1 MKLALVLSGGG
12 AKGAFHLGMLH
23 FFEEEN
29 IKIEAYSGTSIGSI
43 IACSHASGVSAKEQ
57 FKIFKS
63 KEIKKAL
70 KFNYFKRGLL
80 KIDHNNKI
88 INELLPVEK
97 LEDLSQKVYVN
108 AYDIKGKRMHYFS
121 QGNIIDLCMASSALI
136 PIFKPIIYKKM
147 QLIDGG
153 FIDNLAVKP
162 FFDKKLTVFS
172 SNVFPK
178 SENKKSLYLNPVKY
192 LRKKIFRHVS
202 KNMIT
207 AIENSDYYFTSLK
220 LNKYKILSFKD
231 IEPCYALRYKEAQN
245 QLKKFLKDYRD
256 K

>member
-12 AKGAFHLGMLH
+12 AKGAFHLGMLR

-29 IKIEAYSGTSIGSI
+29 IKIEAYSGTSIGSV

-57 FKIFKS
+57 FQIFKS

-70 KFNYFKRGLL
+70 KFNYFKKGLL

-88 INELLPVEK
+88 INELLPLK
-97 LEDLSQKVYVN
+97 NLEDLSQKVYVN
-108 AYDIKGKRMHYFS
+108 AYDIKGKKMHYFS

-136 PIFKPIIYKKM
+136 PIFKAISYKKM

-162 FFDKKLTVFS
+162 FLKQDFSIFS

-192 LRKKIFRHVS
+192 LQKKIFRQVS
-202 KNMIT
+202 KNMT
-207 AIENSDYYFTSLK
+207 VAIENSDYYFTSLQ

-231 IEPCYALRYKEAQN
+231 IEPSYALGYKEAQN
-245 QLKKFLKDYRD
+245 QLRQFLKDYRH

>member
-12 AKGAFHLGMLH
+12 AKGAFHLGMLR

-29 IKIEAYSGTSIGSI
+29 IKIEAYSGTSIGSV

-57 FKIFKS
+57 FHIFKS

-70 KFNYFKRGLL
+70 KFNYFKKGLL

-88 INELLPVEK
+88 INELLPFEK
-97 LEDLSQKVYVN
+97 LEDLSSRVYVN
-108 AYDIKGKRMHYFS
+108 AYDIKAKKMHYFS

-136 PIFKPIIYKKM
+136 PIFKPITYKKM

-153 FIDNLAVKP
+153 FVDNLAVKP
-162 FFDKKLTVFS
+162 FFNEDLSIFT

-178 SENKKSLYLNPVKY
+178 SENKKGLYINPVKY
-192 LRKKIFRHVS
+192 LQKKIFRQVG
-202 KNMIT
+202 KNMNT
-207 AIENSDYYFTSLK
+207 AIANSDYYFTSLK
-220 LNKYKILSFKD
+220 LNQYKILSFKD
-231 IEPCYALRYKEAQN
+231 IEPCYALGYKEAQH
-245 QLKKFLKDYRD
+245 QLTQFLKDYRN

>member
-12 AKGAFHLGMLH
+12 AKGAFHLGMLR

-29 IKIEAYSGTSIGSI
+29 IKIEAYSGTSIGSV

-57 FKIFKS
+57 FQIFKS

-70 KFNYFKRGLL
+70 KFNYFKKGLL

-88 INELLPVEK
+88 INELLPLK
-97 LEDLSQKVYVN
+97 NLEDLSQKVYVN

-136 PIFKPIIYKKM
+136 PIFKAISYNKM

-153 FIDNLAVKP
+153 FIDNLAAKP
-162 FFDKKLTVFS
+162 FFNQDFSIFS

-231 IEPCYALRYKEAQN
+231 IEPCYALGYKEAQN

-256 K
+256 N